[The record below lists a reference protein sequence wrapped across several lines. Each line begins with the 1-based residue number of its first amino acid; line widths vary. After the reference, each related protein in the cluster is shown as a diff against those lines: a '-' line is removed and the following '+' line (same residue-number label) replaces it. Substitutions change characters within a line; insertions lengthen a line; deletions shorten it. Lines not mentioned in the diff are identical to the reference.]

1 MKKSPNLF
9 NTLLGY
15 NFKVDFV
22 TSKYLFFAKKQIET
36 SIQSHVPS
44 LFPGCQGGR
53 GRGGN
58 DEGNDGGVYRY
69 DYDDLDIRPTS
80 SSTTPGGIGRNRFVC
95 LFKPWVYF

>member
-44 LFPGCQGGR
+44 LFPGCQGGNNDGKD
-53 GRGGN
+53 GRGGS
-58 DEGNDGGVYRY
+58 YRCT
-69 DYDDLDIRPTS
+69 DTSGAIIPCADDSSCFDSNGIRI
-80 SSTTPGGIGRNRFVC
+80 PGKHFHVI
-95 LFKPWVYF
+95 